1 MIARILSLSVR
12 MRWLVTFLTLLVIG
26 FGAWQITKLP
36 IDAVPDVTNRQVQI
50 SAFVPTLGPVDIE
63 KQVTFP
69 VETALA
75 GISGLDMTRSISRNG
90 FSQVTAVFTDATDI
104 YFARQQVAER
114 LAQAKDS
121 LPAGVQPNLGPL
133 STGLGEIFFY
143 SVAFRHPEGKEQKR
157 VDGKPG
163 WQSDGSYLT
172 PEGERL
178 ATKLS
183 KAAYLRT
190 VQDWII
196 RPQMRN
202 VDGVAG
208 VDSNGGYVKQYLIEP
223 DLNALAS
230 YGLSI
235 TELADAM
242 ERANLSAGSNYVRRA
257 GESFL
262 VRADARLKSIEDI
275 QEAAVATRNGI
286 PVRVKDVGQV
296 VIGGAVRTGSGS
308 RMGSEAVIS
317 TVLMRVGENSRIV
330 ATTVADKLAE
340 INKTLPPEVFAE
352 PVYNRSKL
360 VNATIATVEK
370 NLIEGALL
378 VIVVLFLLLGNIR
391 AALITAAVIPITMLM
406 TAAGMNGLGVSGNL
420 MSLGALDF
428 GLIVDGAVI
437 IVENTLRRLAERQE
451 HEGRLLSLRERLS
464 EVVGAAQ
471 EMIRPTVYGQLIIFL
486 VFVPL
491 LTFQGVEGKTFAPM
505 ATTLMLALAS
515 AFVLSLTFVPAMIAI
530 VVKGRVSETEVK
542 PIRWFKEHY
551 APVLRQA
558 VARPMPFILGGI
570 GVFAAAALAFGALG
584 EEFMPQLNEGDITV
598 TNFRV
603 PSASIDQSTEM
614 QLRIEDALKTLP
626 EVALVFSKN
635 GNADLGT
642 DPMPPNASD
651 TYVIPKNK
659 DEWPDDVK
667 SNEDIIRRIEERMK
681 SLIGN
686 RTEIQQPIQMR
697 FNELIAGVRADVA
710 IKLYGD
716 DLDAMS
722 VQARRIAAAVRAIP
736 GAGDVS
742 TEQTSGAPTFDVQ
755 IDRQAVARYGLSVEE
770 VANTMSAALGG
781 REAGLLFEGDRRF
794 AVVVRLPDAQRDDL
808 ETLGAIPVMLPTA
821 AGQSARSIPLREVAR
836 FSYTQGLN
844 QISRENGK
852 RMVIVQVNVRGRD
865 LGGFVQD
872 AQAKID
878 QMTFPAGMYTGWGG
892 TFESLQSARLRLM
905 IVVPI
910 CFLAIYA
917 LLYMALGGL
926 MPAAIV
932 FSAVPMALA
941 GGVFALLLRG
951 IPFSITAAVGFIA
964 LSGVA
969 VLNGLVMMGA
979 IRKHRENGE
988 DDDKAIIDGAMERV
1002 RPVLMT
1008 ALVASLGFVP
1018 MALATGT
1025 GAEVQR
1031 PLATVVIG
1039 GLITSTALT
1048 LLVLPAITAW
1058 AARLTARRNGDHS
1071 LHGATSFPPDRPK
1084 DS

>member
-1 MIARILSLSVR
+1 MISRILSLSVR
-12 MRWLVTFLTLLVIG
+12 NRWLVAFLTLIIVG

-36 IDAVPDVTNRQVQI
+36 IDAVPDVTNRQVQVNT
-50 SAFVPTLGPVDIE
+50 FNPTLGPVDME

-75 GISGLDMTRSISRNG
+75 GIPGLRLTRSLTRNG
-90 FSQVTAVFTDATDI
+90 FSQVTAVFTDETDI
-104 YFARQQVAER
+104 FFARQQVTER

-121 LPAGVQPNLGPL
+121 LPAGVQPNLAPL

-143 SVAFRHPEGKEQKR
+143 SVAFRHPDGKGVKIE
-157 VDGKPG
+157 DGKPG

-178 ATKLS
+178 TTELA

-196 RPQMRN
+196 RPQMRT
-202 VDGVAG
+202 VRGVAG
-208 VDSNGGYVKQYLIEP
+208 VDSNGGYVKQYLVQP
-223 DLNALAS
+223 NLNALAS

-242 ERANLSAGSNYVRRA
+242 ERANLSAGSNYIRRA

-262 VRADARLKSIEDI
+262 VRADARLKSIDDI
-275 QEAAVATRNGI
+275 QEAVVATRNGV
-286 PVRVKDVGQV
+286 PVRVRDVGTV
-296 VIGGAVRTGSGS
+296 EIGGAVRTGSGS

-317 TVLMRVGENSRIV
+317 TVLMLVGDNSRIV
-330 ATTVADKLAE
+330 AMSAAEKLTQ
-340 INKTLPPEVFAE
+340 INKALPPDVFAE

-360 VNATIATVEK
+360 VNATIETVEK
-370 NLIEGALL
+370 NLTEGALL

-437 IVENTLRRLAERQE
+437 IVENALRRLAERQE
-451 HEGRLLSLRERLS
+451 HEGRLLTRDERMEETTL
-464 EVVGAAQ
+464 AAQ
-471 EMIRPTVYGQLIIFL
+471 EMVQPTVYGQLIIFL

-491 LTFQGVEGKTFAPM
+491 LTFEGVEGKTFSPM
-505 ATTLMLALAS
+505 AVTLMVALAS
-515 AFVLSLTFVPAMIAI
+515 AFVLSLTFVPAMIAMVI
-530 VVKGRVSETEVK
+530 TGKVSETEVR
-542 PIRWFKEHY
+542 PIRWFKDKY
-551 APVLRQA
+551 APVLSRA
-558 VARPMPFILGGI
+558 VSRPLPFILGGA
-570 GVFAAAALAFGALG
+570 GVFVAAVLSFGLLG
-584 EEFMPQLNEGDITV
+584 EEFMPQLDEKDITV
-598 TNFRV
+598 TNFRI
-603 PSASIDQSTEM
+603 PSASIDQSTQT
-614 QLRIEDALKTLP
+614 QLRIENALKTLP

-651 TYVIPKNK
+651 TYVIPKPE
-659 DEWPDDVK
+659 DEWPAEVTSK
-667 SNEDIIRRIEERMK
+667 TDILRRIEEKMK
-681 SLIGN
+681 PFIGN

-710 IKLYGD
+710 IKIYGD
-716 DLDAMS
+716 DLEQMS
-722 VQARRIAAAVRAIP
+722 AQAQRIASAMRTIP

-742 TEQTSGAPTFDVQ
+742 AEQTSGAPTFDVQ
-755 IDRQAVARYGLSVEE
+755 IDRQAAARYGLSVEE
-770 VANTMSAALGG
+770 VANTVAAALGG

-794 AVVVRLPDAQRDDL
+794 SVVVRLPDAKRDDI
-808 ETLGAIPVMLPTA
+808 ETLGAIPVMLPA
-821 AGQSARSIPLREVAR
+821 AEGQVARSIPLREVAR
-836 FSYTQGLN
+836 FRFTQGLN

-852 RMVIVQVNVRGRD
+852 RMVIVQINVRGRD

-872 AQAKID
+872 AQAKLA
-878 QMTFPAGMYTGWGG
+878 QMQLPAGMYTDWGG
-892 TFESLQSARLRLM
+892 TFESLQSASLRLA

-910 CFLAIYA
+910 CLVAIFA
-917 LLYMALGGL
+917 LLFMALGGFV
-926 MPAAIV
+926 PALIV

-969 VLNGLVMMGA
+969 VLNGLVMMSA
-979 IRKHRENGE
+979 IRKHREDGAAE
-988 DDDKAIIDGAMERV
+988 DQAIIDGAMERV

-1039 GLITSTALT
+1039 GLITSTVLT
-1048 LLVLPAITAW
+1048 LVVLPAITAMANRW
-1058 AARLTARRNGDHS
+1058 QRRGAPPAAGSAASPAAAPAHS
-1071 LHGATSFPPDRPK
+1071 
-1084 DS
+1084 

>member
-1 MIARILSLSVR
+1 MIGRILSLSVR
-12 MRWLVTFLTLLVIG
+12 MRWLVAFLTLVVIG
-26 FGAWQITKLP
+26 FGLWQITKLP

-50 SAFVPTLGPVDIE
+50 STFAPTLGPVDIE

-75 GISGLDMTRSISRNG
+75 GIPGLEMTRSISRNG
-90 FSQVTAVFTDATDI
+90 FSQVTAVFTDRTDI
-104 YFARQQVAER
+104 YFARQQVTER
-114 LAQAKDS
+114 LAQSRDS
-121 LPAGVQPNLGPL
+121 LPANAQPILAPL

-143 SVAFRHPEGKEQKR
+143 SVAFRHPDGKGLKT

-178 ATKLS
+178 TTELA

-196 RPQMRN
+196 RPQMRA
-202 VDGVAG
+202 VRGVAG

-223 DLNALAS
+223 NLNALVS
-230 YGLSI
+230 YGLSV

-262 VRADARLKSIEDI
+262 VRADARLKSIDDI
-275 QEAAVATRNGI
+275 QEAVVATRNGVPI
-286 PVRVKDVGQV
+286 RVKDVGQV

-317 TVLMRVGENSRIV
+317 TVLMLVGDNSRIV
-330 ATTVADKLAE
+330 ATDAAEKLTQ
-340 INKTLPPEVFAE
+340 INKALPPDVFAE

-370 NLIEGALL
+370 NLTEGALL

-437 IVENTLRRLAERQE
+437 IVENALRRLAERQE
-451 HEGRLLSLRERLS
+451 HEGRLLTRDERMEETTL
-464 EVVGAAQ
+464 AAK
-471 EMIRPTVYGQLIIFL
+471 EMVRPTVYGQLIIFL

-505 ATTLMLALAS
+505 AITLMVALAS

-542 PIRWFKEHY
+542 PIRWFKERY
-551 APVLRQA
+551 APVLGRG
-558 VARPMPFILGGI
+558 VARPMPFILGGV
-570 GVFAAAALAFGALG
+570 GVFVAAVLSFGLLG
-584 EEFMPQLNEGDITV
+584 EEFMPQLDEKDITV

-603 PSASIDQSTEM
+603 PSASIDQSTQM
-614 QLRIEDALKTLP
+614 QLQIENALKTLP

-651 TYVIPKNK
+651 TYVIPKPE
-659 DEWPDDVK
+659 DEWPAEVK
-667 SNEDIIRRIEERMK
+667 SKEDILRRIEERMK
-681 SLIGN
+681 PLIGN

-722 VQARRIAAAVRAIP
+722 EQARRIASVMRTIP

-742 TEQTSGAPTFDVQ
+742 AEQTSGAPTFDVQ
-755 IDRQAVARYGLSVEE
+755 IDRQAAGRYGLSVEE
-770 VANTMSAALGG
+770 VANTVSAALGG

-794 AVVVRLPDAQRDDL
+794 DVVVRLPDAQRDDL
-808 ETLGAIPVMLPTA
+808 ETLGSIPVMLPTA
-821 AGQSARSIPLREVAR
+821 EGQVARSIPLSQVAR
-836 FSYTQGLN
+836 FNYTQGLN
-844 QISRENGK
+844 QVSRENGK
-852 RMVIVQVNVRGRD
+852 RMVVVQINVRGRD
-865 LGGFVQD
+865 LGGFVD
-872 AQAKID
+872 EAQARIG
-878 QMTFPAGMYTGWGG
+878 QMQLPAGMYTEWGG
-892 TFESLQSARLRLM
+892 TFESLQSARLRLL

-910 CFLAIYA
+910 CFIAIYA
-917 LLYMALGGL
+917 LLYMALGSFVS
-926 MPAAIV
+926 AAIV

-969 VLNGLVMMGA
+969 VLNGLVMMSAIGKYREDGA
-979 IRKHRENGE
+979 A
-988 DDDKAIIDGAMERV
+988 DDDAIVGGAMERV

-1039 GLITSTALT
+1039 GLITSTILT
-1048 LLVLPAITAW
+1048 LLVLPAITALSM
-1058 AARLTARRNGDHS
+1058 RLRGSKAQGSTVGTTKAQI
-1071 LHGATSFPPDRPK
+1071 
-1084 DS
+1084 

>member
-1 MIARILSLSVR
+1 MIAAILSLSVR
-12 MRWLVTFLTLLVIG
+12 MRWLVVALTLVVIG
-26 FGAWQITKLP
+26 FGAWQITRLP

-63 KQVTFP
+63 KQVTYP

-75 GISGLDMTRSISRNG
+75 GIPGLEMTRSISRNG

-104 YFARQQVAER
+104 YFARQQVTER

-121 LPAGVQPNLGPL
+121 FPAGVQPNLGPL
-133 STGLGEIFFY
+133 STGLGEIFFF
-143 SVAFRHPEGKEQKR
+143 SVAYRHPDGRGPEHAN
-157 VDGKPG
+157 GKPG

-178 ATKLS
+178 TTELAR
-183 KAAYLRT
+183 AAYLRT

-202 VDGVAG
+202 VEGVAG

-223 DLNALAS
+223 NLNALAS

-262 VRADARLKSIEDI
+262 VRADARLKSIADI
-275 QEAAVATRNGI
+275 QEAVVATRNGV
-286 PVRVKDVGQV
+286 PVRVRDVGQV

-317 TVLMRVGENSRIV
+317 TVLMRVGENSRVV
-330 ATTVADKLAE
+330 ATSVADKLTD
-340 INKTLPPEVFAE
+340 INKALPPDVFAE

-360 VNATIATVEK
+360 VDATIATVEK

-391 AALITAAVIPITMLM
+391 AALITAAVIPISMLL
-406 TAAGMNGLGVSGNL
+406 TASGMNGLGVSGNL

-437 IVENTLRRLAERQE
+437 IVENALRRLAERQE
-451 HEGRLLSLRERLS
+451 HEGRLLTRDERMAETTL
-464 EVVGAAQ
+464 AAQ

-505 ATTLMLALAS
+505 AVTLMLALAS
-515 AFVLSLTFVPAMIAI
+515 AFVLSLTFVPAMIAL
-530 VVKGRVSETEVK
+530 VVTGKVSETEVK
-542 PIRWFKEHY
+542 PIRWFKQKY
-551 APVLRQA
+551 APVLGKA

-570 GVFAAAALAFGALG
+570 GIFAAAVFAFGLLG
-584 EEFMPQLNEGDITV
+584 EEFMPQVDEGDITV

-603 PSASIDQSTEM
+603 PSASIDQSTEIQM
-614 QLRIEDALKTLP
+614 RIEDALKTLP

-651 TYVIPKNK
+651 TYVIPKPE
-659 DEWPDDVK
+659 DEWPAEVK
-667 SNEDIIRRIEERMK
+667 SKADIIRRIEERMK
-681 SLIGN
+681 LVIGN

-716 DLDAMS
+716 DLEAMS
-722 VQARRIAAAVRAIP
+722 KQAQRIAAAVRTIP

-742 TEQTSGAPTFDVQ
+742 AEQTSGSPTFDVQ
-755 IDRQAVARYGLSVEE
+755 INRQVAARYGLSVEE
-770 VANTMSAALGG
+770 VANTVSAALGG

-794 AVVVRLPDAQRDDL
+794 SVVVRLPDAQRDDL
-808 ETLGAIPVMLPTA
+808 ETLGAIPVMLPA
-821 AGQSARSIPLREVAR
+821 AEGQTARSIPLREVAR

-865 LGGFVQD
+865 LGGFVED
-872 AQAKID
+872 ARAKIGA
-878 QMTFPAGMYTGWGG
+878 MELPAGMYTGWGG
-892 TFESLQSARLRLM
+892 TFESLQSARLRLA
-905 IVVPI
+905 IVVPL

-917 LLYMALGGL
+917 LLYMALGGFV
-926 MPAAIV
+926 PAAIV

-979 IRKHRENGE
+979 IRKRREEGG
-988 DDDKAIIDGAMERV
+988 DDDTAIVDGAMERV

-1058 AARLTARRNGDHS
+1058 AARLTSRWNAVRRSDA
-1071 LHGATSFPPDRPK
+1071 LPLTSAG
-1084 DS
+1084 

>member
-1 MIARILSLSVR
+1 MIDRILSASVR
-12 MRWLVTFLTLLVIG
+12 MRWLIAFLTLLVIG
-26 FGAWQITKLP
+26 FGAWQITRLP

-50 SAFVPTLGPVDIE
+50 STFAPTLGPVDIE

-69 VETALA
+69 IETALA
-75 GISGLDMTRSISRNG
+75 GIPGLEITRSLSRNG

-104 YFARQQVAER
+104 YFARAQVTER
-114 LAQAKDS
+114 LAQAGES
-121 LPAGVQPNLGPL
+121 LPAGVQPNLSPL

-143 SVAFRHPEGKEQKR
+143 SVAFRHPDGKGVPI
-157 VDGKPG
+157 VDGRPG

-172 PEGERL
+172 PEGARL
-178 ATKLS
+178 TTELA

-196 RPQMRN
+196 RPQMRT
-202 VDGVAG
+202 VKGVAG
-208 VDSNGGYVKQYLIEP
+208 VDSNGGYVKQYLVEP
-223 DLNALAS
+223 NLNALAA

-235 TELADAM
+235 PALADAL

-262 VRADARLKSIEDI
+262 VRADARLKSIDDI
-275 QEAAVATRNGI
+275 EQAVVATRAGV

-308 RMGSEAVIS
+308 RMGAEAVIS
-317 TVLMRVGENSRIV
+317 TVLMLVGENSRIV
-330 ATTVADKLAE
+330 ATSVGEKLTL
-340 INKTLPPEVFAE
+340 INRTLPPDVFAE

-378 VIVVLFLLLGNIR
+378 VIVVLFLLLGNVR

-406 TAAGMNGLGVSGNL
+406 TAAGMNGLAVSGNL

-437 IVENTLRRLAERQE
+437 IVENALRHFAERQ
-451 HEGRLLSLRERLS
+451 HAEGRLLTLSERLAVTTAS
-464 EVVGAAQ
+464 AR
-471 EMIRPTVYGQLIIFL
+471 EMIRPTVFGQLIIFL

-491 LTFQGVEGKTFAPM
+491 LTFQGVEGKTFSPM
-505 ATTLMLALAS
+505 AITLMLALAS
-515 AFVLSLTFVPAMIAI
+515 AFVLSLTFVPAMLAI
-530 VVKGRVSETEVK
+530 VVTGRVSEVEVR
-542 PIRWFKEHY
+542 PIRWFKARY
-551 APVLRQA
+551 APALATAIR
-558 VARPMPFILGGI
+558 RPMPFILGGV
-570 GVFAAAALAFGALG
+570 GVFAMAVLCFGLLG
-584 EEFMPQLNEGDITV
+584 EEFMPQLDEKDITV

-603 PSASIDQSTEM
+603 PSVSIDQSTQM

-651 TYVIPKNK
+651 TYVIPKPES
-659 DEWPDDVK
+659 EWPADVHSK
-667 SNEDIIRRIEERMK
+667 ADILRRIEARMK
-681 SLIGN
+681 PLIGN

-697 FNELIAGVRADVA
+697 FNELIAGVRSDVA

-716 DLDAMS
+716 DLEQMTQ
-722 VQARRIAAAVRAIP
+722 QARRIAAAVGEIP
-736 GAGDVS
+736 GAADVS
-742 TEQTSGAPTFDVQ
+742 AEQTDGAPTFDVK
-755 IDRQAVARYGLSVEE
+755 IDRQAVGRYGLTVEE
-770 VANTMSAALGG
+770 VANTVSAALGG

-794 AVVVRLPDAQRDDL
+794 SVVVRLPDAQRDDVDV
-808 ETLGAIPVMLPTA
+808 LGSIPVMLPATD
-821 AGQSARSIPLREVAR
+821 GQIARSIPLREVAR
-836 FSYTQGLN
+836 FSYTEGLN

-865 LGGFVQD
+865 LGGFVAE
-872 AQAKID
+872 AQAKI
-878 QMTFPAGMYTGWGG
+878 AGMQLPPGMFTAWGG
-892 TFESLQSARLRLM
+892 TFESLQSARLRLT

-917 LLYMALGGL
+917 LLYVALGGFV
-926 MPAAIV
+926 PALIV

-969 VLNGLVMMGA
+969 VLNGLVMMSA
-979 IRKHRENGE
+979 IRQHRADGE
-988 DDDKAIIDGAMERV
+988 DEDQAIADGAMERV

-1058 AARLTARRNGDHS
+1058 VSRLTPAARRWRQDGTAI
-1071 LHGATSFPPDRPK
+1071 PPAVAAP
-1084 DS
+1084 

>member
-1 MIARILSLSVR
+1 MIERILSTSVR
-12 MRWLVTFLTLLVIG
+12 LRWLVAFLTLVVVA

-50 SAFVPTLGPVDIE
+50 STFVPSLGPVDVE

-75 GISGLDMTRSISRNG
+75 GISGLEMTRSFSRNG
-90 FSQVTAVFTDATDI
+90 FSQVTAVFTDATSI
-104 YFARQQVAER
+104 YFARAQVTER

-121 LPAGVQPNLGPL
+121 LPAGVQPNLAPL

-143 SVAFRHPEGKEQKR
+143 SIAFRHPDGKGVKAI
-157 VDGKPG
+157 DGKPG

-178 ATKLS
+178 TTELA

-202 VDGVAG
+202 VKGVAG

-223 DLNALAS
+223 NLNALAS
-230 YGLSI
+230 YGISI

-242 ERANLSAGSNYVRRA
+242 ERANVSAGSNYVRRA

-275 QEAAVATRNGI
+275 QEAVVATRNGV
-286 PVRVKDVGQV
+286 PVRVRDVGQV
-296 VIGGAVRTGSGS
+296 TIGGAVRTGSGS

-317 TVLMRVGENSRIV
+317 TVLMLVGENSRIV
-330 ATTVADKLAE
+330 ATAVAEKLE
-340 INKTLPPEVFAE
+340 QINRTLPPDVFAD

-378 VIVVLFLLLGNIR
+378 VIVVLFLLLGNVR

-406 TAAGMNGLGVSGNL
+406 TASGMNALGVSGNL

-437 IVENTLRRLAERQE
+437 IVENALRHLAERQHAE
-451 HEGRLLSLRERLS
+451 NRLLTLEERL
-464 EVVGAAQ
+464 ETTAASAK
-471 EMIRPTVYGQLIIFL
+471 EMIRPTVFGQLIIFL

-491 LTFQGVEGKTFAPM
+491 LTFQGVEGKTFSPM
-505 ATTLMLALAS
+505 ATTLMIALAC

-530 VVKGRVSETEVK
+530 LIKGRVSETEVK
-542 PIRWFKEHY
+542 PIRWFKERY
-551 APVLRQA
+551 APLLGKA
-558 VARPMPFILGGI
+558 IARPLPFIAAGA
-570 GVFAAAALAFGALG
+570 GVFVAAVFSFGFLG
-584 EEFMPQLNEGDITV
+584 EEFMPQLDEKDITV

-603 PSASIDQSTEM
+603 PSASIDQSTQM
-614 QLRIEDALKTLP
+614 QMRIEDALKTLP

-642 DPMPPNASD
+642 DPMPPNSSD
-651 TYVIPKNK
+651 TYVIPKPES
-659 DEWPDDVK
+659 EWPAEVK
-667 SNEDIIRRIEERMK
+667 SKEDIIARIEERMK
-681 SLIGN
+681 GVIGN

-716 DLDAMS
+716 DLNAMS
-722 VQARRIAAAVRAIP
+722 AQAQKIANAVRTIP

-742 TEQTSGAPTFDVQ
+742 VEQTDGAPTFDVQ
-755 IDRQAVARYGLSVEE
+755 IDRQAAGRLGLSVEE
-770 VANTMSAALGG
+770 VANTVSAALGG

-794 AVVVRLPDAQRDDL
+794 SVVVRLPDAQRDDID
-808 ETLGAIPVMLPTA
+808 TLGAIPVMLPTA
-821 AGQSARSIPLREVAR
+821 EGQTARSIPLREVAR
-836 FSYTQGLN
+836 FNYTQGLN

-852 RMVIVQVNVRGRD
+852 RMMTVQVNVRGRD
-865 LGGFVQD
+865 LGGFVKEAEARID
-872 AQAKID
+872 AMQL
-878 QMTFPAGMYTGWGG
+878 PAGMYTGWGG

-905 IVVPI
+905 LVVPI

-917 LLYMALGGL
+917 LLYMALGGFI
-926 MPAAIV
+926 PALIV

-979 IRKHRENGE
+979 IRKHREEGE
-988 DDDKAIIDGAMERV
+988 DDDRAIADGAMERV

-1058 AARLTARRNGDHS
+1058 ASRLQRRRTTA
-1071 LHGATSFPPDRPK
+1071 A
-1084 DS
+1084 

>member
-1 MIARILSLSVR
+1 MIARILSLSVK
-12 MRWLVTFLTLLVIG
+12 MRWLIAFLTLLIIA

-50 SAFVPTLGPVDIE
+50 STFAPTLGPVDIE

-75 GISGLDMTRSISRNG
+75 GIPGLQMTRSFSRNG
-90 FSQVTAVFTDATDI
+90 FSQVTAVFTDSTDI
-104 YFARQQVAER
+104 YFARQQVTER

-121 LPAGVQPNLGPL
+121 LPVGIQPNLAPL

-143 SVAFRHPEGKEQKR
+143 SVAFRHP
-157 VDGKPG
+157 DGKGIKTADGRPG

-178 ATKLS
+178 TTELA

-196 RPQMRN
+196 RPQMRT
-202 VDGVAG
+202 VQGVAG
-208 VDSNGGYVKQYLIEP
+208 VDSNGGYVKQYLVEP
-223 DLNALAS
+223 NLNALAS

-235 TELADAM
+235 MELADAL

-262 VRADARLKSIEDI
+262 VRADARLKSIDDI
-275 QEAAVATRNGI
+275 QEAVVATRAGV
-286 PVRVKDVGQV
+286 PVRVRDVGEV

-317 TVLMRVGENSRIV
+317 TILMLVGENSRVV
-330 ATTVADKLAE
+330 ATRVADKLTD
-340 INKTLPPEVFAE
+340 INRALPPDVFAE

-360 VNATIATVEK
+360 VNATIWTVEK
-370 NLIEGALL
+370 NLTEGALL

-406 TAAGMNGLGVSGNL
+406 TASGMNALGVSGNL

-437 IVENTLRRLAERQE
+437 IVENALRRLAERQE
-451 HEGRLLSLRERLS
+451 HQGRLLTLTERMEETRE
-464 EVVGAAQ
+464 AAQ
-471 EMIRPTVYGQLIIFL
+471 EMVRPTVFGQLIIFL

-491 LTFQGVEGKTFAPM
+491 LTFEGVEGKTFSPM

-515 AFVLSLTFVPAMIAI
+515 AFVLSITFIPAMIAI

-542 PIRWFKEHY
+542 PIRWFKRKY
-551 APVLRQA
+551 APMLDNA
-558 VARPMPFILGGI
+558 VARPIPFVASGI
-570 GVFAAAALAFGALG
+570 AIFAASIFCFGLLG
-584 EEFMPQLNEGDITV
+584 EEFMPQLDEKDITV

-603 PSASIDQSTEM
+603 PSASIDQSTQM
-614 QLRIEDALKTLP
+614 QLQIENALKTLP
-626 EVALVFSKN
+626 EVELVFSKN

-651 TYVIPKNK
+651 TYVIPKPQSQ
-659 DEWPDDVK
+659 WPADVK
-667 SNEDIIRRIEERMK
+667 SKEDILRRIEARMK
-681 SLIGN
+681 PLIGN

-710 IKLYGD
+710 VKLYGD
-716 DLDAMS
+716 DLDTMS
-722 VQARRIAAAVRAIP
+722 DQARKIAAVLRTIP

-742 TEQTSGAPTFDVQ
+742 AEQTDGAPTFDVK
-755 IDRQAVARYGLSVEE
+755 IDRQAAARHGLSVEE
-770 VANTMSAALGG
+770 VANTVAAALGG
-781 REAGLLFEGDRRF
+781 REAGLLCEGDRRF
-794 AVVVRLPDAQRDDL
+794 SVVVRLPDAKRDDL
-808 ETLGAIPVMLPTA
+808 ETLGSIPVMLPREGSA
-821 AGQSARSIPLREVAR
+821 IARSIPLREVAR

-844 QISRENGK
+844 QISREDGK
-852 RMVIVQVNVRGRD
+852 RMVVVQVNVRGRD
-865 LGGFVQD
+865 LGGFVTE
-872 AQAKID
+872 AQQKIGQID
-878 QMTFPAGMYTGWGG
+878 LPPGMYTAWGG
-892 TFESLQSARLRLM
+892 TFESLQSARLRLL
-905 IVVPI
+905 IVIPI
-910 CFLAIYA
+910 CFVAIYA
-917 LLYMALGGL
+917 LLYMALGGFV
-926 MPAAIV
+926 PAAIV

-941 GGVFALLLRG
+941 GGVFALLVRG

-969 VLNGLVMMGA
+969 VLNGLVMMSA
-979 IRKHRENGE
+979 IRKHGE
-988 DDDKAIIDGAMERV
+988 EGVAPIDAIVIGAMERV

-1048 LLVLPAITAW
+1048 LLVLPAIAAL
-1058 AARLTARRNGDHS
+1058 AARWR
-1071 LHGATSFPPDRPK
+1071 PRPK
-1084 DS
+1084 PVEVVAAVQPS

>member
-1 MIARILSLSVR
+1 
-12 MRWLVTFLTLLVIG
+12 
-26 FGAWQITKLP
+26 
-36 IDAVPDVTNRQVQI
+36 
-50 SAFVPTLGPVDIE
+50 
-63 KQVTFP
+63 
-69 VETALA
+69 
-75 GISGLDMTRSISRNG
+75 MTRSISRNG
-90 FSQVTAVFTDATDI
+90 FSQVTAVFTDRTDI
-104 YFARQQVAER
+104 YFARQQVTER
-114 LAQAKDS
+114 LAQSRDS
-121 LPAGVQPNLGPL
+121 LPANAQPILAPL

-143 SVAFRHPEGKEQKR
+143 SVAFRHPDGKGLKT

-178 ATKLS
+178 TTELA

-196 RPQMRN
+196 RPQMRA
-202 VDGVAG
+202 VRGVAG

-223 DLNALAS
+223 NLNALAS
-230 YGLSI
+230 YGLSV

-275 QEAAVATRNGI
+275 QEAVVATRNGV

-317 TVLMRVGENSRIV
+317 TVLMLVGDNSRIV
-330 ATTVADKLAE
+330 ATDAAEKLTQ
-340 INKTLPPEVFAE
+340 INKALPPDVFAE

-370 NLIEGALL
+370 NLTEGALL

-437 IVENTLRRLAERQE
+437 IVENALRRLAERQE
-451 HEGRLLSLRERLS
+451 HEGRLLTREERMEETTL
-464 EVVGAAQ
+464 AAK
-471 EMIRPTVYGQLIIFL
+471 EMVRPTVYGQLIIFL

-505 ATTLMLALAS
+505 AITLMVALAS

-542 PIRWFKEHY
+542 PIRWFKERY
-551 APVLRQA
+551 APVLGRA
-558 VARPMPFILGGI
+558 VARPMPFILGGV
-570 GVFAAAALAFGALG
+570 GVFVAAVLSFGFLG
-584 EEFMPQLNEGDITV
+584 EEFMPQLDEKDITV

-603 PSASIDQSTEM
+603 PSASIDQSTQM
-614 QLRIEDALKTLP
+614 QLQIENALKTLP

-651 TYVIPKNK
+651 TYVIPKPEN
-659 DEWPDDVK
+659 EWPTEVK
-667 SNEDIIRRIEERMK
+667 SKEDILRRIEERMK
-681 SLIGN
+681 PLIGN

-697 FNELIAGVRADVA
+697 FNELIAGVRGDIA
-710 IKLYGD
+710 IKVYGD
-716 DLDAMS
+716 DFDAMNATAQQVAAILRKTEGAS
-722 VQARRIAAAVRAIP
+722 DVRVEETEGLSMLDIRANRDAMARL
-736 GAGDVS
+736 GVS
-742 TEQTSGAPTFDVQ
+742 ARDVQ
-755 IDRQAVARYGLSVEE
+755 DVVTATI
-770 VANTMSAALGG
+770 GG
-781 REAGLLFEGDRRF
+781 REAGTIFEGDRRF
-794 AVVVRLPDAQRDDL
+794 PIVIRLSDAQRADL
-808 ETLGAIPVMLPTA
+808 SVLEQVQVPVAGGAFV
-821 AGQSARSIPLREVAR
+821 PLASVADIR
-836 FSYTQGLN
+836 IVEGPN

-852 RMVIVQVNVRGRD
+852 RRVVVQANVRGRAISD
-865 LGGFVQD
+865 VVAD
-872 AQAKID
+872 AKAGIAKD
-878 QMTFPAGMYTGWGG
+878 VRLPAGSYLEWGG
-892 TFESLQSARLRLM
+892 QFENLASARDRLQL
-905 IVVPI
+905 VVPA
-910 CFLAIYA
+910 CFILILL
-917 LLYMALGGL
+917 LLYGALRSSRD
-926 MPAAIV
+926 AAIV
-932 FSAVPMALA
+932 FTGVPLALI
-941 GGVFALLLRG
+941 GGVLALFLRG
-951 IPFSITAAVGFIA
+951 MDFSISAAVGFIA
-964 LSGVA
+964 LSGIA
-969 VLNGLVMMGA
+969 VLNGLVMVSSIQELMRSGMARAEAARQGA
-979 IRKHRENGE
+979 LMRL
-988 DDDKAIIDGAMERV
+988 
-1002 RPVLMT
+1002 RPVVMT

-1018 MALATGT
+1018 MALATGA
-1025 GAEVQR
+1025 GAEVQK

-1039 GLITSTALT
+1039 GLISATLLT
-1048 LLVLPAITAW
+1048 LFVLPTLY
-1058 AARLTARRNGDHS
+1058 ARYGSREADLREDHLQYDDS
-1071 LHGATSFPPDRPK
+1071 LSASTP
-1084 DS
+1084 

>member
-1 MIARILSLSVR
+1 MMERILATSVR
-12 MRWLVTFLTLLVIG
+12 LRWLVAFLTLIVISL
-26 FGAWQITKLP
+26 GAWEITRLP
-36 IDAVPDVTNRQVQI
+36 IDAVPDVTNRQVQV
-50 SAFVPTLGPVDIE
+50 STFVPSLGPIDIE

-75 GISGLDMTRSISRNG
+75 GIPGLQSTRSLTRNG
-90 FSQVTAVFTDATDI
+90 FSQVTAVFTDRTDI
-104 YFARQQVAER
+104 YFARQQVSER
-114 LAQAKDS
+114 LAQAREN
-121 LPAGVQPNLGPL
+121 LPVGVQPTLAPL
-133 STGLGEIFFY
+133 STGLGEIVFY
-143 SVAFRHPEGKEQKR
+143 SVAFRHPDGKGLR
-157 VDGKPG
+157 VVDGRPG
-163 WQSDGSYLT
+163 WQSDGTYLT

-178 ATKLS
+178 TTALA

-196 RPQMRN
+196 RPQMRS
-202 VDGVAG
+202 VQGVAG
-208 VDSNGGYVKQYLIEP
+208 VDSNGGYVKQYLVQP

-230 YGLSI
+230 YGLSV
-235 TELADAM
+235 TELADAL
-242 ERANLSAGSNYVRRA
+242 ERANLSVGANYVERA

-262 VRADARLKSIEDI
+262 VRTDARLRSIEDI
-275 QEAAVATRNGI
+275 RDAVVATRGDV
-286 PVRVKDVGQV
+286 PVRVADVGHV
-296 VIGGAVRTGSGS
+296 EIGGAVRTGSGS

-317 TVLMRVGENSRIV
+317 TVLMLVGENSRIV
-330 ATTVADKLAE
+330 ATRVTDKLAE
-340 INKTLPPEVFAE
+340 INRRLPPDVFAE

-370 NLIEGALL
+370 NLLEGALL
-378 VIVVLFLLLGNIR
+378 VIAVLFLALGNVR
-391 AALITAAVIPITMLM
+391 AALIAATVIPISMLM
-406 TAAGMNGLGVSGNL
+406 TAAGMNELGVSGNL

-437 IVENTLRRLAERQE
+437 IVENALRHLAERQ
-451 HEGRLLSLRERLS
+451 HREGRLLTLNERLQTTIDS
-464 EVVGAAQ
+464 AR
-471 EMIRPTVYGQLIIFL
+471 EMIRPTVFGQIIIFL

-505 ATTLMLALAS
+505 AMTLMLALAA

-530 VVKGRVSETEVK
+530 LIAGRVSETEVR
-542 PIRWFKEHY
+542 PIRWFKERY
-551 APVLRQA
+551 APLLEKAIR
-558 VARPMPFILGGI
+558 RPLPFMMGGA
-570 GVFAAAALAFGALG
+570 GAFALAVLAFPLLG
-584 EEFMPQLNEGDITV
+584 EEFMPQLDEKDITV

-603 PSASIDQSTEM
+603 PSASIDVSTQM
-614 QLRIEDALKTLP
+614 QLRIENALKTLP

-651 TYVIPKNK
+651 TYVIPKPQS
-659 DEWPDDVK
+659 EWPPEVK
-667 SNEDIIRRIEERMK
+667 SKADILRRIEERMK
-681 SLIGN
+681 PLIGN

-716 DLDAMS
+716 DLQEMNA
-722 VQARRIAAAVRAIP
+722 QARLIAGAVRDIP
-736 GAGDVS
+736 GAGDV
-742 TEQTSGAPTFDVQ
+742 TVEQTEGAPTFDVQ
-755 IDRQAVARYGLSVEE
+755 VDRQAAGRFGLSVEE
-770 VANTMSAALGG
+770 VANTVAAALSG
-781 REAGLLFEGDRRF
+781 RQAGLLFEGDRRF
-794 AVVVRLPDAQRDDL
+794 AIVVRLPDVQRDDVDL
-808 ETLGAIPVMLPTA
+808 LRTIPVMLPA
-821 AGQSARSIPLREVAR
+821 SDGQVARSVPLGSVAR
-836 FSYTQGLN
+836 FSYTDGLN

-852 RMVIVQVNVRGRD
+852 RMVTVQVNVRGRD
-865 LGGFVQD
+865 LGGFVAD
-872 AQAKID
+872 AQDKIAA
-878 QMTFPAGMYTGWGG
+878 FPLPAGMYIDWGG
-892 TFESLQSARLRLM
+892 TFESLQSARLRLA

-910 CFLAIYA
+910 CFIAIYA

-926 MPAAIV
+926 VPALIV

-951 IPFSITAAVGFIA
+951 LPFSITAAVGFIA

-969 VLNGLVMMGA
+969 VLNGLVMMSA
-979 IRKHRENGE
+979 IRKHR
-988 DDDKAIIDGAMERV
+988 DDGVPADRAIADGAMERV

-1039 GLITSTALT
+1039 GLVTSTALT

-1058 AARLTARRNGDHS
+1058 MARVTARSIR
-1071 LHGATSFPPDRPK
+1071 
-1084 DS
+1084 

>member
-1 MIARILSLSVR
+1 VIERILSTSVHL
-12 MRWLVTFLTLLVIG
+12 RWLVAFLTLVIAG

-50 SAFVPTLGPVDIE
+50 STFAPTLGPVDIE

-75 GISGLDMTRSISRNG
+75 GIPGLEMTRSFSRNG
-90 FSQVTAVFTDATDI
+90 FAQVTAVFTDATDI
-104 YFARQQVAER
+104 YFARQQVTER

-121 LPAGVQPNLGPL
+121 LPAGVQPNLAPL

-143 SVAFRHPEGKEQKR
+143 SIAFRHPDGKGVKA

-178 ATKLS
+178 NTELA

-196 RPQMRN
+196 RPQMRT
-202 VDGVAG
+202 VKGVAG

-223 DLNALAS
+223 NLNALAS

-275 QEAAVATRNGI
+275 QEAVVATRNGV

-317 TVLMRVGENSRIV
+317 TVLMLVGENSRIV
-330 ATTVADKLAE
+330 AVRVGEKLE
-340 INKTLPPEVFAE
+340 QINKALPPDVFAE

-360 VNATIATVEK
+360 VDATIATVEK

-378 VIVVLFLLLGNIR
+378 VIVVLFLLLGNVR
-391 AALITAAVIPITMLM
+391 AALITAAVIPIAMLM
-406 TAAGMNGLGVSGNL
+406 TASGMNGLGVSGNL

-437 IVENTLRRLAERQE
+437 IVENALRHLAERQHVE
-451 HEGRLLSLRERLS
+451 DRLLTLSERL
-464 EVVGAAQ
+464 EVTIASAK
-471 EMIRPTVYGQLIIFL
+471 EMIRPTVFGQLIIFL

-530 VVKGRVSETEVK
+530 VIRGRVSEAEVR
-542 PIRWFKEHY
+542 PIRWFKEKY
-551 APVLRQA
+551 APLLA
-558 VARPMPFILGGI
+558 KAIHRPMPFIVGGV
-570 GVFAAAALAFGALG
+570 GVFAAAVLCFGLLG
-584 EEFMPQLNEGDITV
+584 EEFMPQLDEKDITV

-603 PSASIDQSTEM
+603 PSASIDQSTQM
-614 QLRIEDALKTLP
+614 QLQIENALKTLP

-651 TYVIPKNK
+651 TYVIPKPES
-659 DEWPDDVK
+659 EWPAEVHSKDD
-667 SNEDIIRRIEERMK
+667 ILRRIEERMK
-681 SLIGN
+681 PLIGN

-697 FNELIAGVRADVA
+697 FNELIAGVRSDVA

-716 DLDAMS
+716 DLDQMTE
-722 VQARRIAAAVRAIP
+722 QARRIATAVRAIP
-736 GAGDVS
+736 GAADVS
-742 TEQTSGAPTFDVQ
+742 AEQTDGAPTFDVK
-755 IDRQAVARYGLSVEE
+755 IDRQAVARYGLTVEE
-770 VANTMSAALGG
+770 VANTVAAALGG

-794 AVVVRLPDAQRDDL
+794 SVVVRLPDAQRDDVDA
-808 ETLGAIPVMLPTA
+808 LGSIPVMLPA
-821 AGQSARSIPLREVAR
+821 ADGQAARSIPLREVAR
-836 FSYTQGLN
+836 FSYTEGLN

-865 LGGFVQD
+865 LGGFVKE
-872 AQAKID
+872 AEAKIGRM
-878 QMTFPAGMYTGWGG
+878 QLPAGMYTEWGG

-910 CFLAIYA
+910 CFVAIYA
-917 LLYMALGGL
+917 LLYMALGGFI
-926 MPAAIV
+926 PAAIV

-941 GGVFALLLRG
+941 GGVFALLVRG

-979 IRKHRENGE
+979 IRKHRDEGE
-988 DDDKAIIDGAMERV
+988 DDDQAIADGAMERV

-1058 AARLTARRNGDHS
+1058 AARLSHRRRTRAGEPI
-1071 LHGATSFPPDRPK
+1071 AA
-1084 DS
+1084 

>member
-12 MRWLVTFLTLLVIG
+12 MRWLVAFLTLLVVG
-26 FGAWQITKLP
+26 LGTWQIMKLP

-50 SAFVPTLGPVDIE
+50 SSFVPSLGPIDIE
-63 KQVTFP
+63 KQVTYP
-69 VETALA
+69 IETGLA
-75 GISGLDMTRSISRNG
+75 GIPGLEMTRSISRNG

-104 YFARQQVAER
+104 YFARQQVTER
-114 LAQAKDS
+114 LSQLAGE
-121 LPAGVQPNLGPL
+121 LPPGVQPRLSPL
-133 STGLGEIFFY
+133 ATGLGEIFMF
-143 SVAFRHPEGKEQKR
+143 SVAFRHPDGKGKEH

-178 ATKLS
+178 DTELAR
-183 KAAYLRT
+183 AAYLRT

-196 RPQMRN
+196 RPQMRA
-202 VDGVAG
+202 VQGVAG

-223 DLNALAS
+223 DLNALS
-230 YGLSI
+230 TYGISF

-242 ERANLSAGSNYVRRA
+242 ERANLSAGSSYIRRA

-262 VRADARLKSIEDI
+262 IRADARLKSIEDI
-275 QEAAVATRNGI
+275 QDAVVATRAGA
-286 PVRVKDVGQV
+286 PVRVKDVGRV

-317 TVLMRVGENSRIV
+317 TVLMLVGENSRIV
-330 ATTVADKLAE
+330 ANRVDDKLKA
-340 INKTLPPEVFAE
+340 INKALPPDVFAE

-370 NLIEGALL
+370 NLTEGALL

-406 TAAGMNGLGVSGNL
+406 TAAGMNGLRVSGNL

-437 IVENTLRRLAERQE
+437 IVENALRRLAERQE
-451 HEGRLLSLRERLS
+451 HEGRLLTRPERMEETIL
-464 EVVGAAQ
+464 AAQ
-471 EMIRPTVYGQLIIFL
+471 EMVKPTVYGQLIIFL

-491 LTFQGVEGKTFAPM
+491 LTFQGVEGKTFSPM
-505 ATTLMLALAS
+505 AITLMVALAS
-515 AFVLSLTFVPAMIAI
+515 AFVLSITFIPAMIAI
-530 VVKGRVSETEVK
+530 FIKGKVSETEVK
-542 PIRWFKEHY
+542 PIRWFKEKY
-551 APVLRQA
+551 QPVLTRA
-558 VARPMPFILGGI
+558 VKRPLPFIGAGLA
-570 GVFAAAALAFGALG
+570 VTAAAALAFGLLG
-584 EEFMPQLNEGDITV
+584 EEFMPQLDEKDITI

-603 PSASIDQSTEM
+603 PSASIDQSTQM
-614 QLRIEDALKTLP
+614 QLRIENALKSLP
-626 EVALVFSKN
+626 EAALVFSKN

-651 TYVIPKNK
+651 TYFIPKPQS
-659 DEWPDDVK
+659 EWPAEVK
-667 SNEDIIRRIEERMK
+667 SKTDILRRIEEKMK
-681 SLIGN
+681 PMIGN

-710 IKLYGD
+710 VKLYGD
-716 DLDAMS
+716 DLEQMS
-722 VQARRIAAAVRAIP
+722 EQARRIAGALRTIP

-742 TEQTSGAPTFDVQ
+742 AEQTSGAPTFDVKV
-755 IDRQAVARYGLSVEE
+755 DRQAAARYGLAVEE
-770 VANTMSAALGG
+770 VTNTVAAALGG

-794 AVVVRLPDAQRDDL
+794 DVVVRLPDAQRDDL
-808 ETLGAIPVMLPTA
+808 ETLGAIPVMLPATD
-821 AGQSARSIPLREVAR
+821 GQVARSIPLREVAR
-836 FSYTQGLN
+836 FSFTQGLN

-852 RMVIVQVNVRGRD
+852 RMVVVQVNVRGRD
-865 LGGFVQD
+865 LGGFVQE
-872 AQAKID
+872 AQAKIG
-878 QMTFPAGMYTGWGG
+878 QLQLPPGMYTAWGG
-892 TFESLQSARLRLM
+892 TFESLQSAQLRLA

-917 LLYMALGGL
+917 LLYMALGGFV
-926 MPAAIV
+926 PAAIV

-969 VLNGLVMMGA
+969 VLNGLVMMSA
-979 IRKHRENGE
+979 IRKHREDGARE
-988 DDDKAIIDGAMERV
+988 DDAIVQGAMERV

-1048 LLVLPAITAW
+1048 LLVLPAITAF
-1058 AARLTARRNGDHS
+1058 AARFRRS
-1071 LHGATSFPPDRPK
+1071 RPGREEAVAPTG
-1084 DS
+1084 

>member
-1 MIARILSLSVR
+1 MIARTLELSVR
-12 MRWLVTFLTLLVIG
+12 ARWFVAFLTLLVAG
-26 FGAWQITKLP
+26 FGLWQLAKLP

-50 SAFVPTLGPVDIE
+50 STFNPTLGPVDME

-69 VETALA
+69 VETALS
-75 GISGLDMTRSISRNG
+75 GIPGLNMTRSISRNG
-90 FSQVTAVFTDATDI
+90 FSQVTAVFTDDTDI
-104 YFARQQVAER
+104 YFARQQVTER
-114 LAQAKDS
+114 LAQARES
-121 LPAGVQPNLGPL
+121 LPPGVQPTLSPL

-143 SVAFRHPEGKEQKR
+143 SVAFRHP
-157 VDGKPG
+157 DGKGIATIDGKAG

-178 ATKLS
+178 TTELA

-202 VDGVAG
+202 VPGVAG
-208 VDSNGGYVKQYLIEP
+208 VDSNGGYVKQYLVEP
-223 DLNALAS
+223 NLAALAS
-230 YGLSI
+230 YGIAI
-235 TELADAM
+235 TELADAL
-242 ERANLSAGSNYVRRA
+242 ERANLSAGSNYVRRG

-262 VRADARLKSIEDI
+262 VRADARLKSVEEIED
-275 QEAAVATRNGI
+275 AVVATRAGV
-286 PVRVKDVGQV
+286 PVRVRDLGQV

-317 TVLMRVGENSRIV
+317 TVLMLVGENSRVV
-330 ATTVADKLAE
+330 ATSAADKLVQ
-340 INKTLPPEVFAE
+340 INRALPPDVFAE

-360 VNATIATVEK
+360 VDATIATVEK

-406 TAAGMNGLGVSGNL
+406 TASGMNGLGVSGNL

-437 IVENTLRRLAERQE
+437 IVENALRRLAERQE
-451 HEGRLLSLRERLS
+451 HEGRLLTRPERMEETTL
-464 EVVGAAQ
+464 AAR

-491 LTFQGVEGKTFAPM
+491 LTFQGVEGKTFSPM
-505 ATTLMLALAS
+505 AITLMIALAS
-515 AFVLSLTFVPAMIAI
+515 AFVLSLTFVPAMVALVITG
-530 VVKGRVSETEVK
+530 KVSETEVR
-542 PIRWFKEHY
+542 PIRWFKERY
-551 APVLRQA
+551 APVLAKA
-558 VARPMPFILGGI
+558 VARPLPFVLGGA
-570 GVFAAAALAFGALG
+570 GVFAAAVLAFGMLG
-584 EEFMPQLNEGDITV
+584 EEFMPQLDEKDITV

-603 PSASIDQSTEM
+603 PSASIDQSTRM
-614 QLRIEDALKTLP
+614 QLHLENTLKTLP

-651 TYVIPKNK
+651 TYVIPKPES
-659 DEWPDDVK
+659 EWPPEVRSK
-667 SNEDIIRRIEERMK
+667 ADILRRIEEKMK
-681 SLIGN
+681 PLIGN
-686 RTEIQQPIQMR
+686 RAEIQQPIQMR

-710 IKLYGD
+710 VKLYGD
-716 DLDAMS
+716 DLEQMS
-722 VQARRIAAAVRAIP
+722 RQAGRIAAVLRRIP

-742 TEQTSGAPTFDVQ
+742 AEQTSGAPTFDVR
-755 IDRQAVARYGLSVEE
+755 IDRQAAARHGLSVEE
-770 VANTMSAALGG
+770 VANTVAAALGG

-808 ETLGAIPVMLPTA
+808 ETLGAIPVMLPA
-821 AGQSARSIPLREVAR
+821 DGGQIARSIPLREVAR

-852 RMVIVQVNVRGRD
+852 RMVVVQVNVRGRD
-865 LGGFVQD
+865 LGGFVSEAREKVD
-872 AQAKID
+872 ALSL
-878 QMTFPAGMYTGWGG
+878 PAGMYTDWGG
-892 TFESLQSARLRLM
+892 TFESLQSARLRLL

-910 CFLAIYA
+910 CFIAIYA
-917 LLYMALGGL
+917 LLYMALGTFGS
-926 MPAAIV
+926 AAIV

-969 VLNGLVMMGA
+969 VLNGLVMMSA
-979 IRKHRENGE
+979 IRKRRDEGQPIE
-988 DDDKAIIDGAMERV
+988 EAIVGGAMERV

-1039 GLITSTALT
+1039 GLVTCTVLT
-1048 LLVLPAITAW
+1048 LLVLPAITAL
-1058 AARLTARRNGDHS
+1058 AARRRQVS
-1071 LHGATSFPPDRPK
+1071 
-1084 DS
+1084 

>member
-1 MIARILSLSVR
+1 MIERILSTSVHL
-12 MRWLVTFLTLLVIG
+12 RWLVAFLTLLVIG
-26 FGAWQITKLP
+26 FGAWQITRLP

-50 SAFVPTLGPVDIE
+50 STFAPTLGPVDIE

-75 GISGLDMTRSISRNG
+75 GIPGLEITRSFSRNG

-104 YFARQQVAER
+104 YFARAQVTER
-114 LAQAKDS
+114 LAQARDS
-121 LPAGVQPNLGPL
+121 LPAGVQPNLAPL

-143 SVAFRHPEGKEQKR
+143 SVAFRHPDGKGVKT

-172 PEGERL
+172 PESERL
-178 ATKLS
+178 TTELA

-196 RPQMRN
+196 RPQMRT
-202 VDGVAG
+202 VKGVAG

-223 DLNALAS
+223 NLNALAS

-235 TELADAM
+235 TALADAL

-275 QEAAVATRNGI
+275 QEAVVATRNGV

-308 RMGSEAVIS
+308 RMGAEAVIS
-317 TVLMRVGENSRIV
+317 TVLMLVGDNSRIV
-330 ATTVADKLAE
+330 ATTVGEKLTQ
-340 INKTLPPEVFAE
+340 INKALPPDVFAE
-352 PVYNRSKL
+352 SVYNRSKL

-378 VIVVLFLLLGNIR
+378 VIVVLFLLLGNVR
-391 AALITAAVIPITMLM
+391 AAVITAAVIPITMLM

-437 IVENTLRRLAERQE
+437 IVENALRHLAERQQKE
-451 HEGRLLSLRERLS
+451 DRLLTLPERL
-464 EVVGAAQ
+464 EVTIASAK
-471 EMIRPTVYGQLIIFL
+471 EMIRPTVFGQLIIFL

-491 LTFQGVEGKTFAPM
+491 LTFQGVEGKTFSPM
-505 ATTLMLALAS
+505 AVTLMVALAS
-515 AFVLSLTFVPAMIAI
+515 AFVLSLTFVPAMLAI
-530 VVKGRVSETEVK
+530 VITGRVSETEVR
-542 PIRWFKEHY
+542 PIRWFKAKY
-551 APVLRQA
+551 APALDKAIR
-558 VARPMPFILGGI
+558 RPMPFILGGV
-570 GVFAAAALAFGALG
+570 GVFVAAVLCFGLLG
-584 EEFMPQLNEGDITV
+584 EEFMPQLDEKDITV

-603 PSASIDQSTEM
+603 PSASIDQSTQM
-614 QLRIEDALKTLP
+614 QLQIENALKTLP

-651 TYVIPKNK
+651 TYVIPKPEN
-659 DEWPDDVK
+659 EWPAEVHSK
-667 SNEDIIRRIEERMK
+667 ADILRRIEERMK
-681 SLIGN
+681 PLIGN

-697 FNELIAGVRADVA
+697 FNELIAGVRSDVA

-716 DLDAMS
+716 DLDQMTQ
-722 VQARRIAAAVRAIP
+722 QAQRIAATVRAIP
-736 GAGDVS
+736 GAADVS
-742 TEQTSGAPTFDVQ
+742 AEQTDGAPTFDVK
-755 IDRQAVARYGLSVEE
+755 IDRQAVGRYGLTVEE
-770 VANTMSAALGG
+770 VANTVSAALGG

-794 AVVVRLPDAQRDDL
+794 SVVVRLPDAQRDDVDA
-808 ETLGAIPVMLPTA
+808 LGSIPVMLPA
-821 AGQSARSIPLREVAR
+821 ADGQVARSIPLREVAR
-836 FSYTQGLN
+836 FSYTEGLN

-865 LGGFVQD
+865 LGGFVEE
-872 AQAKID
+872 AQAKIG
-878 QMTFPAGMYTGWGG
+878 QMQLPSGMYTAWGG

-917 LLYMALGGL
+917 LLYLALGGF
-926 MPAAIV
+926 MPALIV

-969 VLNGLVMMGA
+969 VLNGLVMMSA
-979 IRKHRENGE
+979 IRKHREDGE
-988 DDDKAIIDGAMERV
+988 DDDQAIADGAMERV

-1039 GLITSTALT
+1039 GLITSTVLT

-1058 AARLTARRNGDHS
+1058 VSRIAGRRDTS
-1071 LHGATSFPPDRPK
+1071 ATSVVVRL
-1084 DS
+1084 

>member
-12 MRWLVTFLTLLVIG
+12 MRWAVLFLTLAIVG
-26 FGAWQITKLP
+26 FGGWQITKLP
-36 IDAVPDVTNRQVQI
+36 IDAVPDITNRQVQVNT
-50 SAFVPTLGPVDIE
+50 FNPTLGPVDME
-63 KQVTFP
+63 KQVTYP

-75 GISGLDMTRSISRNG
+75 GIPGLTMTRSLTRNG
-90 FSQVTAVFTDATDI
+90 FSQVTAIFTDSTDI
-104 YFARQQVAER
+104 FFARQQVTER

-121 LPAGVQPNLGPL
+121 LPSGVQPNLAPL

-143 SVAFRHPEGKEQKR
+143 SVAFRHP
-157 VDGKPG
+157 DGKNVKTVNGQPG

-178 ATKLS
+178 TTELA

-202 VDGVAG
+202 VKGVAG
-208 VDSNGGYVKQYLIEP
+208 VDSNGGFVKQYLVQP
-223 DLNALAS
+223 NLNALAT
-230 YGLSI
+230 YGLSV
-235 TELADAM
+235 TELADALQ
-242 ERANLSAGSNYVRRA
+242 RANLSAGSNYIKRA

-262 VRADARLKSIEDI
+262 VRADARLKSIEEI
-275 QEAAVATRNGI
+275 EEAVVATRAGV
-286 PVRVKDVGQV
+286 PVRVRDVGEV

-317 TVLMRVGENSRIV
+317 TVLMLVGDNSRIV
-330 ATTVADKLAE
+330 AMSAAEKLTQ
-340 INKTLPPEVFAE
+340 INKGLPPDVFAE

-360 VNATIATVEK
+360 VNATISTVEK
-370 NLIEGALL
+370 NLTEGALL

-391 AALITAAVIPITMLM
+391 AALITAAVIPVTMLM
-406 TAAGMNGLGVSGNL
+406 TASGMNAIGESGNL

-437 IVENTLRRLAERQE
+437 IVENALRRLAERQE
-451 HEGRLLSLRERLS
+451 HEGRLLTLPERLG
-464 EVVGAAQ
+464 ETTEAAV
-471 EMIRPTVYGQLIIFL
+471 EMVRPTVYGQLIIFL

-491 LTFQGVEGKTFAPM
+491 LTFQGVEGKTFSPM
-505 ATTLMLALAS
+505 AVTLMIALAS
-515 AFVLSLTFVPAMIAI
+515 AFILSITFIPAMIAI
-530 VVKGRVSETEVK
+530 VIKGKVSETEVK
-542 PIRWFKEHY
+542 PIRWFKEKY
-551 APVLRQA
+551 EPLLKKA
-558 VARPMPFILGGI
+558 VARPLPFIAAGG
-570 GVFAAAALAFGALG
+570 GMFLAAVLCFGLLG
-584 EEFMPQLNEGDITV
+584 EEFMPQLDEKDITV

-614 QLRIEDALKTLP
+614 QLRIENTLKTLP

-651 TYVIPKNK
+651 TYVIPKPES
-659 DEWPDDVK
+659 EWPSDVK
-667 SNEDIIRRIEERMK
+667 SKDDILKRIEARMK
-681 SLIGN
+681 PLIGN

-716 DLDAMS
+716 DLDQMS
-722 VQARRIAAAVRAIP
+722 QQAQRIAAVVRKIP

-742 TEQTSGAPTFDVQ
+742 AEQTSGAPTFDVK
-755 IDRQAVARYGLSVEE
+755 IDRLAVARYGLSVEE
-770 VANTMSAALGG
+770 VANTVAAALGG

-794 AVVVRLPDAQRDDL
+794 SVVVRLPDAQRDDL
-808 ETLGAIPVMLPTA
+808 ETLGAIPVMLPTPE
-821 AGQSARSIPLREVAR
+821 GQVARSIPLREVAR
-836 FSYTQGLN
+836 FSFTSGLN

-852 RMVIVQVNVRGRD
+852 RMVIVQINVRGRD
-865 LGGFVQD
+865 LGSFVTE
-872 AQAKID
+872 AQQKVNKL
-878 QMTFPAGMYTGWGG
+878 QLPAGMYIDWGG
-892 TFESLQSARLRLM
+892 TFESLQSARLRLL

-910 CFLAIYA
+910 CFAAIFA
-917 LLYMALGGL
+917 LLYMALGGAI
-926 MPAAIV
+926 PAAIV

-969 VLNGLVMMGA
+969 VLNGLVMMSA
-979 IRKHRENGE
+979 IRKYREDGAEE
-988 DDDKAIIDGAMERV
+988 DQAIIGGAMERV

-1048 LLVLPAITAW
+1048 LLVLPAITAFMG
-1058 AARLTARRNGDHS
+1058 RLKKKQAQESSGNSEPATA
-1071 LHGATSFPPDRPK
+1071 
-1084 DS
+1084 

>member
-1 MIARILSLSVR
+1 MIARILTLSVR
-12 MRWLVTFLTLLVIG
+12 QRWLVAALTLVVIG
-26 FGAWQITKLP
+26 FGVMQIMRLP
-36 IDAVPDVTNRQVQI
+36 IDAVPDITNRQVQI
-50 SAFVPTLGPVDIE
+50 STFAPTLGPVDIE

-69 VETALA
+69 VETALS
-75 GISGLDMTRSISRNG
+75 GIRGLTMTRSFSRNG

-104 YFARQQVAER
+104 YFARQQISER
-114 LAQAKDS
+114 LSQARDT
-121 LPAGVQPNLGPL
+121 LPAGVQPNLAPL

-143 SVAFRHPEGKEQKR
+143 SIAFRHPDGKGAPITE
-157 VDGKPG
+157 GKPG

-178 ATKLS
+178 TTELA

-208 VDSNGGYVKQYLIEP
+208 VDSNGGYVKQYLVEP
-223 DLNALAS
+223 DLTALS
-230 YGLSI
+230 TYGLSI
-235 TELADAM
+235 TQLADAL
-242 ERANLSAGSNYVRRA
+242 EKANISAGSNYVRRA

-262 VRADARLKSIEDI
+262 IRADARLKSIGDI
-275 QEAAVATRNGI
+275 EEAVVVTRGGV
-286 PVRVKDVGQV
+286 PVRVKDVGHV

-308 RMGSEAVIS
+308 LMGSEAVIS
-317 TVLMRVGENSRIV
+317 TVLMLVGENSRVV
-330 ATTVADKLAE
+330 ANRASDKLTEVNRA
-340 INKTLPPEVFAE
+340 LPPDIFAE

-360 VNATIATVEK
+360 VNATIATVSK

-378 VIVVLFLLLGNIR
+378 VILVLFLLLGNIR

-406 TAAGMNGLGVSGNL
+406 TATGMNRLGVSGNL

-437 IVENTLRRLAERQE
+437 IVENTLRHLAERQAI
-451 HEGRLLSLRERLS
+451 EGRLLTLKERVEETIAS
-464 EVVGAAQ
+464 SIAMV
-471 EMIRPTVYGQLIIFL
+471 RPSVYGQLIIFL

-491 LTFQGVEGKTFAPM
+491 LTFQGVEGKTFSPM
-505 ATTLMLALAS
+505 AITLMIALAC
-515 AFVLSLTFVPAMIAI
+515 AFVLSITFVPAMTAI
-530 VVKGRVSETEVK
+530 LISGRVSESEVR
-542 PIRWFKEHY
+542 PIQWFKARY
-551 APVLRQA
+551 APVLARA
-558 VARPMPFILGGI
+558 VAVPVPFILGGA
-570 GVFAAAALAFGALG
+570 GVLLAAVLGFGLLG
-584 EEFMPQLNEGDITV
+584 QEFMPQLDEKDITV

-603 PSASIDQSTEM
+603 PSVSIDQSTQM
-614 QLRIEDALKTLP
+614 QMRIENALKSLP

-651 TYVIPKNK
+651 TYVIPKPEK
-659 DEWPDDVK
+659 DWPAQVK
-667 SNEDIIRRIEERMK
+667 TKEDIIRRIEEKMK
-681 SLIGN
+681 PLIGN

-710 IKLYGD
+710 VKLYGD
-716 DLDAMS
+716 DLDQMTA
-722 VQARRIAAAVRAIP
+722 QGQRIAGILRKIP

-742 TEQTSGAPTFDVQ
+742 VEQTAGAPTFDVQ
-755 IDRQAVARYGLSVEE
+755 IDRMAAARFGLSVQEIGDT
-770 VANTMSAALGG
+770 VASALGG
-781 REAGLLFEGDRRF
+781 RQAGLVFEGDRRF
-794 AVVVRLPDAQRDDL
+794 AVVVRLPDVQRDDL
-808 ETLGAIPVMLPTA
+808 EVLGAIPVMLP
-821 AGQSARSIPLREVAR
+821 AGEGQIARSIPLREVVR

-852 RMVIVQVNVRGRD
+852 RMVTVQVNVRGRD
-865 LGGFVQD
+865 LGGFVKE
-872 AQAKID
+872 AQAKIGAID
-878 QMTFPAGMYTGWGG
+878 LPPGMYTGWGG

-905 IVVPI
+905 LVVPV
-910 CFLAIYA
+910 CFAAIYG
-917 LLYMALGGL
+917 LLWLALGGFAR
-926 MPAAIV
+926 AAIV

-941 GGVFALLLRG
+941 GGVFALLVRG

-969 VLNGLVMMGA
+969 VLNGLVMMEA
-979 IRKHRENGE
+979 IRRHRDDGQSE
-988 DDDKAIIDGAMERV
+988 DEAIVAGAMERV

-1039 GLITSTALT
+1039 GLMTSTVLT
-1048 LLVLPAITAW
+1048 LLVLPAISAW
-1058 AARLTARRNGDHS
+1058 VARIRR
-1071 LHGATSFPPDRPK
+1071 
-1084 DS
+1084 

>member
-1 MIARILSLSVR
+1 MIARVLSLSVR
-12 MRWLVTFLTLLVIG
+12 MRWLVAFLTLLIVAIG
-26 FGAWQITKLP
+26 GWQITKLP

-50 SAFVPTLGPVDIE
+50 STFAPTLGPVDIE

-75 GISGLDMTRSISRNG
+75 GIPGLEMTRSFSRNG
-90 FSQVTAVFTDATDI
+90 FSQVTAVFTDQTNI
-104 YFARQQVAER
+104 FFARQQVTER
-114 LAQAKDS
+114 LQQAKDS
-121 LPAGVQPNLGPL
+121 LPAGIQPNLAPL

-143 SVAFRHPEGKEQKR
+143 SVAFRHP
-157 VDGKPG
+157 DGKGVKVMDGTPG

-172 PEGERL
+172 PERERL
-178 ATKLS
+178 TTELAR
-183 KAAYLRT
+183 AAYLRT

-196 RPQMRN
+196 RPQMRT
-202 VDGVAG
+202 VAGVAG
-208 VDSNGGYVKQYLIEP
+208 VDSNGGYVKQYLVEP
-223 DLNALAS
+223 NLNALAT

-235 TELADAM
+235 TELADAL

-275 QEAAVATRNGI
+275 EEAVVATRGGT

-296 VIGGAVRTGSGS
+296 VIGGAIRTGSGS

-317 TVLMRVGENSRIV
+317 TVLMLVGSNSRIV
-330 ATTVADKLAE
+330 ANSAAEKLTE
-340 INKTLPPEVFAE
+340 INKSLPADVFAE

-378 VIVVLFLLLGNIR
+378 VIVVLLLLLGNIR

-406 TAAGMNGLGVSGNL
+406 TATGMNRLGVSGNL

-437 IVENTLRRLAERQE
+437 IVENALRRLAERQE
-451 HEGRLLSLRERLS
+451 HERRLLTWEERMEETTL
-464 EVVGAAQ
+464 AAQ
-471 EMIRPTVYGQLIIFL
+471 EMVRPTVYGQLIIFL

-505 ATTLMLALAS
+505 AITLMLALAS
-515 AFVLSLTFVPAMIAI
+515 AFVLSLTFVPAMIALLI
-530 VVKGRVSETEVK
+530 SGKVSETEVR
-542 PIRWFKEHY
+542 PIRWFKEKY
-551 APVLRQA
+551 APALRRA
-558 VARPMPFILGGI
+558 VAQPLPFIAGGA
-570 GVFAAAALAFGALG
+570 GVFVAALLCFGLLG
-584 EEFMPQLNEGDITV
+584 EEFMPQLDEKDITV
-598 TNFRV
+598 TNFRI
-603 PSASIDQSTEM
+603 PSTSIDQSTQM

-651 TYVIPKNK
+651 TYVIPKPEK
-659 DEWPDDVK
+659 EWPAEVRNK
-667 SNEDIIRRIEERMK
+667 EDILKRVATKMK
-681 SLIGN
+681 PLIGN

-710 IKLYGD
+710 VKLHGD
-716 DLDAMS
+716 DLEQMS
-722 VQARRIAAAVRAIP
+722 QQAQRIAAVLRGIS

-742 TEQTSGAPTFDVQ
+742 VEQTSGAPTFDVK
-755 IDRQAVARYGLSVEE
+755 IDRQAAARYGLSVEE
-770 VANTMSAALGG
+770 VANTVAAALGG

-808 ETLGAIPVMLPTA
+808 ETLGAIPVMLSA
-821 AGQSARSIPLREVAR
+821 AEGQIARSIPLREVAR

-852 RMVIVQVNVRGRD
+852 RMVTVQVNVRGRD
-865 LGGFVQD
+865 LGGFVEEAQD
-872 AQAKID
+872 KIGKLD
-878 QMTFPAGMYTGWGG
+878 LPPGMYTSWGG

-910 CFLAIYA
+910 CFVAIYA
-917 LLYMALGGL
+917 LLFMALGGFGS
-926 MPAAIV
+926 AAIV

-969 VLNGLVMMGA
+969 VLNGLVMMSA
-979 IRKHRENGE
+979 IRKRREDGAGE
-988 DDDKAIIDGAMERV
+988 EEAIIGGAMERV

-1039 GLITSTALT
+1039 GLVSSTALT
-1048 LLVLPAITAW
+1048 LLVLPAI
-1058 AARLTARRNGDHS
+1058 AALASRLTGLRSHRLKS
-1071 LHGATSFPPDRPK
+1071 
-1084 DS
+1084 

>member
-12 MRWLVTFLTLLVIG
+12 YRWLVAFLTLLVVGI
-26 FGAWQITKLP
+26 GAWQITKLP

-50 SAFVPTLGPVDIE
+50 STFAPALGPVDIE

-75 GISGLDMTRSISRNG
+75 GIPGLEMTRSLSRNG

-104 YFARQQVAER
+104 YFARSQITER
-114 LAQAKDS
+114 LTQARDS
-121 LPAGVQPNLGPL
+121 LPAGIQPNLAPL

-143 SVAFRHPEGKEQKR
+143 SVAFRHPDGKGGTEH
-157 VDGKPG
+157 VDGTPG

-178 ATKLS
+178 TTELA

-202 VDGVAG
+202 VKGVAG
-208 VDSNGGYVKQYLIEP
+208 VDSNGGYVKQYLVEP
-223 DLNALAS
+223 DLTALAT

-235 TELADAM
+235 TELADAL

-262 VRADARLKSIEDI
+262 VRADARLKSIGDI
-275 QEAAVATRNGI
+275 QQAVVATRGGI
-286 PVRVKDVGQV
+286 PVRVSDVGAV

-317 TVLMRVGENSRIV
+317 TVLMLVGENSRIV
-330 ATTVADKLAE
+330 ANAAADTLTRV
-340 INKTLPPEVFAE
+340 NRTLPPDVFAE
-352 PVYNRSKL
+352 PIYNRSKL

-391 AALITAAVIPITMLM
+391 AALITATVIPITMLM
-406 TAAGMNGLGVSGNL
+406 TATGMNGLGVSGNL

-437 IVENTLRRLAERQE
+437 IVENALRRLAGRQE
-451 HEGRLLSLRERLS
+451 HEGRLLTRPERL
-464 EVVGAAQ
+464 EETTLAAR

-505 ATTLMLALAS
+505 AITLMVALAS
-515 AFVLSLTFVPAMIAI
+515 AFVLSITFVPAMIAACI
-530 VVKGRVSETEVK
+530 TGRVSETEVK
-542 PIRWFKEHY
+542 PIRWFKDRY
-551 APVLRQA
+551 APILARA
-558 VARPMPFILGGI
+558 VARPRPFILGGV
-570 GVFAAAALAFGALG
+570 GVFVAAILGFGLLG
-584 EEFMPQLNEGDITV
+584 EEFMPQLDEKDITV
-598 TNFRV
+598 TNFRL
-603 PSASIDQSTEM
+603 PSASIDQSTQM
-614 QLRIEDALKTLP
+614 QLRIENALKTLP

-651 TYVIPKNK
+651 TYVIPRPEN
-659 DEWPDDVK
+659 EWPAEVK
-667 SNEDIIRRIEERMK
+667 SKDDILRRIEARMAP
-681 SLIGN
+681 LIGN

-710 IKLYGD
+710 VKLYGD
-716 DLDAMS
+716 DLDAMGA
-722 VQARRIAAAVRAIP
+722 QAARIAGVLRSIP

-742 TEQTSGAPTFDVQ
+742 VEQTSGAPTFDVT
-755 IDRQAVARYGLSVEE
+755 IDRQAAGRYGLTVEE
-770 VANTMSAALGG
+770 IADTVSTALGG

-808 ETLGAIPVMLPTA
+808 ETLGAIPVMLPAA
-821 AGQSARSIPLREVAR
+821 AGQAARSIPLREVAR

-852 RMVIVQVNVRGRD
+852 RMVVVQVNVRGRD
-865 LGGFVQD
+865 LGGFVAEAEARIGALD
-872 AQAKID
+872 L
-878 QMTFPAGMYTGWGG
+878 PPGMYTGWGG
-892 TFESLQSARLRLM
+892 TFESLQSARTRLM
-905 IVVPI
+905 IVVPV
-910 CFLAIYA
+910 CFVAIYA
-917 LLYMALGGL
+917 LLFMALGGFV
-926 MPAAIV
+926 PAAIV

-969 VLNGLVMMGA
+969 VLNGLVMMSA
-979 IRKHRENGE
+979 IRKHREDGDDE
-988 DDDKAIIDGAMERV
+988 DGGHEDASQEGGDHEDRAIIRGAMERV

-1039 GLITSTALT
+1039 GLLTSTILT

-1058 AARLTARRNGDHS
+1058 ASRWRAS
-1071 LHGATSFPPDRPK
+1071 
-1084 DS
+1084 

>member
-1 MIARILSLSVR
+1 MIARVLSLSIR
-12 MRWLVTFLTLLVIG
+12 GRWLVAFLTAIVAAFG
-26 FGAWQITKLP
+26 FWQLTQLP
-36 IDAVPDVTNRQVQI
+36 IDAVPDVTNRQIQI
-50 SAFVPTLGPVDIE
+50 STFAPAYGPVDME
-63 KQVTFP
+63 KQVTYP

-75 GISGLDMTRSISRNG
+75 GIPGLTMTRSISRNG

-104 YFARQQVAER
+104 YFARQQVTER
-114 LAQAKDS
+114 LTQAKDG
-121 LPAGVQPNLGPL
+121 LPANVQPVLSPL

-143 SVAFRHPEGKEQKR
+143 SIAFRHPDGKGIKA

-163 WQSDGSYLT
+163 WQSDGSYLS

-178 ATKLS
+178 TTELE

-202 VDGVAG
+202 VPGVAG

-223 DLNALAS
+223 NLGALVS
-230 YGLSI
+230 YGISI
-235 TELADAM
+235 TELADAL

-262 VRADARLKSIEDI
+262 VRADARLKSVDDI
-275 QEAAVATRNGI
+275 QQAVVATRSGV

-330 ATTVADKLAE
+330 ANSAADKL
-340 INKTLPPEVFAE
+340 IQVNRTLPPDVFAE

-360 VNATIATVEK
+360 VNATIATVAR
-370 NLIEGALL
+370 NLVEGALL

-406 TAAGMNGLGVSGNL
+406 TASGMNGLGVSGNL

-437 IVENTLRRLAERQE
+437 IVENALRRLAERQE
-451 HEGRLLSLRERLS
+451 HEGRLLSRAERMEETHL
-464 EVVGAAQ
+464 AAQ

-486 VFVPL
+486 VFIPL

-505 ATTLMLALAS
+505 AITLMIALAS
-515 AFVLSLTFVPAMIAI
+515 AFVLSITFVPAMIALFTSG
-530 VVKGRVSETEVK
+530 KVSETEVA
-542 PIRWFKEHY
+542 PIRWFKRKY
-551 APVLRQA
+551 LPVLTLA
-558 VARPMPFILGGI
+558 VARPLPFVCGGA
-570 GVFAAAALAFGALG
+570 GVFAAAVLAFGLLG
-584 EEFMPQLNEGDITV
+584 EEFMPQLDEKDITV

-603 PSASIDQSTEM
+603 PSASIDQSTQM
-614 QLRIEDALKTLP
+614 QLAIEDTLKTLP

-651 TYVIPKNK
+651 TYVIPKPES
-659 DEWPDDVK
+659 EWPDEVRSK
-667 SNEDIIRRIEERMK
+667 ADILRRIEERLK
-681 SLIGN
+681 PLIGN

-710 IKLYGD
+710 VKLYGD
-716 DLDAMS
+716 DLEAMS
-722 VQARRIAAAVRAIP
+722 AQAQKIAGALRKIP
-736 GAGDVS
+736 GAADVS
-742 TEQTSGAPTFDVQ
+742 AEQTSGAPTFDVA
-755 IDRQAVARYGLSVEE
+755 IDRQAVARYGLSVAD
-770 VANTMSAALGG
+770 VANTVAAALGG
-781 REAGLLFEGDRRF
+781 REAGLLFQGDRRF

-808 ETLGAIPVMLPTA
+808 ETLGSIPVMLQGEE
-821 AGQSARSIPLREVAR
+821 GQIARSVALRELVR

-852 RMVIVQVNVRGRD
+852 RMVVVQVNVRGRD
-865 LGGFVQD
+865 LGGFVAEAQD
-872 AQAKID
+872 AIGKLSLPPGI
-878 QMTFPAGMYTGWGG
+878 YTEWGG
-892 TFESLQSARLRLM
+892 TFESLQSARERLLL
-905 IVVPI
+905 VVPV
-910 CFLAIYA
+910 CFAAIFA
-917 LLYMALGGL
+917 LLYMALGSLGR
-926 MPAAIV
+926 AAIV

-941 GGVFALLLRG
+941 GGIFALLLRG

-969 VLNGLVMMGA
+969 VLNGLVMMSALHNGTKDGLTDTDA
-979 IRKHRENGE
+979 IVS
-988 DDDKAIIDGAMERV
+988 GAMARV

-1039 GLITSTALT
+1039 GLVTCTVLT
-1048 LLVLPAITAW
+1048 LLVLPAITALEANR
-1058 AARLTARRNGDHS
+1058 AARRDAPAPTA
-1071 LHGATSFPPDRPK
+1071 
-1084 DS
+1084 

>member
-1 MIARILSLSVR
+1 MIGRILSLSVR
-12 MRWLVTFLTLLVIG
+12 MRWLVAFLTLVVIG
-26 FGAWQITKLP
+26 FGLWQITKLP

-50 SAFVPTLGPVDIE
+50 STFAPTLGPVDIE

-75 GISGLDMTRSISRNG
+75 GIPGLEMTRSISRNG
-90 FSQVTAVFTDATDI
+90 FSQVTAVFTDRTDI
-104 YFARQQVAER
+104 YFARQQVTER
-114 LAQAKDS
+114 LAQSRDS
-121 LPAGVQPNLGPL
+121 LPSNAQPILAPL

-143 SVAFRHPEGKEQKR
+143 SVAFRHPDGKGLKT

-178 ATKLS
+178 TTELA

-196 RPQMRN
+196 RPQMRA
-202 VDGVAG
+202 VRGVAG

-223 DLNALAS
+223 NLNALVS
-230 YGLSI
+230 YGLSV

-262 VRADARLKSIEDI
+262 VRADARLKSIDDI
-275 QEAAVATRNGI
+275 QEAVVATRNGVPI
-286 PVRVKDVGQV
+286 RVKDVGQV

-317 TVLMRVGENSRIV
+317 TVLMLVGDNSRIV
-330 ATTVADKLAE
+330 ATDAAEKLTQ
-340 INKTLPPEVFAE
+340 INKALPPDVFAE

-370 NLIEGALL
+370 NLTEGALL

-437 IVENTLRRLAERQE
+437 IVENALRRLAERQE
-451 HEGRLLSLRERLS
+451 HEGRLLTRDERMEETTL
-464 EVVGAAQ
+464 AAK
-471 EMIRPTVYGQLIIFL
+471 EMVRPTVYGQLIIFL

-505 ATTLMLALAS
+505 AITLMVALAS

-542 PIRWFKEHY
+542 PIRWFKERY
-551 APVLRQA
+551 APVLGRG
-558 VARPMPFILGGI
+558 VARPMPFILGGV
-570 GVFAAAALAFGALG
+570 GVFVAAVLSFGLLG
-584 EEFMPQLNEGDITV
+584 EEFMPQLDEKDITV

-603 PSASIDQSTEM
+603 PSASIDQSTQM
-614 QLRIEDALKTLP
+614 QLQIENALKTLP

-651 TYVIPKNK
+651 TYVIPKPE
-659 DEWPDDVK
+659 DEWPAEVK
-667 SNEDIIRRIEERMK
+667 SKEDILRRIEERMK
-681 SLIGN
+681 PLIGN

-722 VQARRIAAAVRAIP
+722 EQARRIASVMRTIP

-742 TEQTSGAPTFDVQ
+742 AEQTSGAPTFDVQ
-755 IDRQAVARYGLSVEE
+755 IDRQAAGRYGLSVEE
-770 VANTMSAALGG
+770 VANTVSAALGG

-794 AVVVRLPDAQRDDL
+794 DVVVRLPDAQRDDL
-808 ETLGAIPVMLPTA
+808 ETLGSIPVMLPTA
-821 AGQSARSIPLREVAR
+821 EGQVARSIPLSQVAR
-836 FSYTQGLN
+836 FNYTQGLN
-844 QISRENGK
+844 QVSRENGK
-852 RMVIVQVNVRGRD
+852 RMVVVQINVRGRD
-865 LGGFVQD
+865 LGGFVD
-872 AQAKID
+872 EAQARIG
-878 QMTFPAGMYTGWGG
+878 QMQLPAGMYTEWGG
-892 TFESLQSARLRLM
+892 TFESLQSARLRLL

-910 CFLAIYA
+910 CFIAIYA
-917 LLYMALGGL
+917 LLYMALGSFVS
-926 MPAAIV
+926 AAIV

-969 VLNGLVMMGA
+969 VLNGLVMMSAIGKYREDGA
-979 IRKHRENGE
+979 A
-988 DDDKAIIDGAMERV
+988 DDDAIVGGAMERV

-1039 GLITSTALT
+1039 GLITSTILT
-1048 LLVLPAITAW
+1048 LLVLPAITALSM
-1058 AARLTARRNGDHS
+1058 RLRGSKAQGSTVGTTKAQI
-1071 LHGATSFPPDRPK
+1071 
-1084 DS
+1084 

>member
-1 MIARILSLSVR
+1 MIGRILSLSVR
-12 MRWLVTFLTLLVIG
+12 MRWLVAFLTLIVIG
-26 FGAWQITKLP
+26 FGLWQITKLP

-50 SAFVPTLGPVDIE
+50 STFAPTLGPVDIE

-75 GISGLDMTRSISRNG
+75 GIPGLEMTRSLSRNG
-90 FSQVTAVFTDATDI
+90 FSQVTAVFTDRTDI
-104 YFARQQVAER
+104 YFARQQVTER
-114 LAQAKDS
+114 LAQSRDS
-121 LPAGVQPNLGPL
+121 LPANAQPILAPL

-143 SVAFRHPEGKEQKR
+143 SVAFRHPDGKGLKT

-178 ATKLS
+178 TTELA

-196 RPQMRN
+196 RPQMRA
-202 VDGVAG
+202 VRGVAG

-223 DLNALAS
+223 NLNALAS
-230 YGLSI
+230 YGLSV

-275 QEAAVATRNGI
+275 QEAVVATRNGV

-317 TVLMRVGENSRIV
+317 TVLMLVGDNSRIV
-330 ATTVADKLAE
+330 ATDAAEKLTQ
-340 INKTLPPEVFAE
+340 INKTLPPDVFAE

-370 NLIEGALL
+370 NLTEGALL

-437 IVENTLRRLAERQE
+437 IVENALRRLAERQE
-451 HEGRLLSLRERLS
+451 HEGRLLTREERMEETTL
-464 EVVGAAQ
+464 AAK
-471 EMIRPTVYGQLIIFL
+471 EMVRPTVYGQLIIFL

-505 ATTLMLALAS
+505 AITLMVALAS

-530 VVKGRVSETEVK
+530 VVKGKVSETEVK
-542 PIRWFKEHY
+542 PIRWFKERY
-551 APVLRQA
+551 APVLGRA
-558 VARPMPFILGGI
+558 VARPMPFILGGA
-570 GVFAAAALAFGALG
+570 GVFLAAVLSFGLLG
-584 EEFMPQLNEGDITV
+584 EEFMPQLDEKDITV

-603 PSASIDQSTEM
+603 PSASIDQSTQM
-614 QLRIEDALKTLP
+614 QLQIENALKTLP

-651 TYVIPKNK
+651 TYVIPKPEN
-659 DEWPDDVK
+659 EWPAEVK
-667 SNEDIIRRIEERMK
+667 SKEDILRRIEERMK
-681 SLIGN
+681 PLIGN

-722 VQARRIAAAVRAIP
+722 EQARRIAAVMRTIP

-742 TEQTSGAPTFDVQ
+742 AEQTSGAPTFDVQ
-755 IDRQAVARYGLSVEE
+755 IDRQAAGRYGLSVEE
-770 VANTMSAALGG
+770 VANTVSAALGG

-794 AVVVRLPDAQRDDL
+794 DVVVRLPDAQRDDL
-808 ETLGAIPVMLPTA
+808 EALGSIPVMLPA
-821 AGQSARSIPLREVAR
+821 AEGQVARSIPLSQVAR
-836 FSYTQGLN
+836 FNYTQGLN

-852 RMVIVQVNVRGRD
+852 RMVVVQINVRGRD
-865 LGGFVQD
+865 LGGFVEE
-872 AQAKID
+872 AQAKIG
-878 QMTFPAGMYTGWGG
+878 QMQLPAGMYTEWGG
-892 TFESLQSARLRLM
+892 TFESLQSARLRLL

-910 CFLAIYA
+910 CFIAIYA
-917 LLYMALGGL
+917 LLYMALGSFVS
-926 MPAAIV
+926 AAIV

-969 VLNGLVMMGA
+969 VLNGLVMMSA
-979 IRKHRENGE
+979 IGKHREEGAS
-988 DDDKAIIDGAMERV
+988 DDDAIVGGAMERV

-1048 LLVLPAITAW
+1048 LLVLPAITALAGRW
-1058 AARLTARRNGDHS
+1058 SQRRRTDS
-1071 LHGATSFPPDRPK
+1071 ATPTHALA
-1084 DS
+1084 

>member
-1 MIARILSLSVR
+1 MIARILSLSVK
-12 MRWLVTFLTLLVIG
+12 MRWLIAFLTLLIIA

-50 SAFVPTLGPVDIE
+50 STFAPTLGPVDIE

-75 GISGLDMTRSISRNG
+75 GIPGLQMTRSFSRNG
-90 FSQVTAVFTDATDI
+90 FSQVTAVFTDSTDI
-104 YFARQQVAER
+104 YFARQQVTER

-121 LPAGVQPNLGPL
+121 LPVGIQPNLAPL

-143 SVAFRHPEGKEQKR
+143 SVAFRHP
-157 VDGKPG
+157 DGKGIKTADGRPG

-178 ATKLS
+178 TTELA

-196 RPQMRN
+196 RPQMRT
-202 VDGVAG
+202 VQGVAG
-208 VDSNGGYVKQYLIEP
+208 VDSNGGYVKQYLVEP
-223 DLNALAS
+223 NLNALAS

-235 TELADAM
+235 MELADAL

-262 VRADARLKSIEDI
+262 VRADARLKSIDDI
-275 QEAAVATRNGI
+275 QEAVVATRAGV
-286 PVRVKDVGQV
+286 PVRVRDVGEV

-317 TVLMRVGENSRIV
+317 TILMLVGENSRVV
-330 ATTVADKLAE
+330 ATRVADKLTD
-340 INKTLPPEVFAE
+340 INRALPPDVFAE

-360 VNATIATVEK
+360 VNATIWTVEK
-370 NLIEGALL
+370 NLTEGALL

-391 AALITAAVIPITMLM
+391 AALITAAVIPIT
-406 TAAGMNGLGVSGNL
+406 ASGMDALGGSGNL

-437 IVENTLRRLAERQE
+437 IVENALRRLAERQE
-451 HEGRLLSLRERLS
+451 HQGRLLTLTERMEETRE
-464 EVVGAAQ
+464 AAQ
-471 EMIRPTVYGQLIIFL
+471 EMVRPTVFGQLIIFL

-491 LTFQGVEGKTFAPM
+491 LTFEGVEGKTFSPM

-515 AFVLSLTFVPAMIAI
+515 AFVLSITFIPAMIAI

-542 PIRWFKEHY
+542 PIRWFKRKY
-551 APVLRQA
+551 APMLDNA
-558 VARPMPFILGGI
+558 VARPIPFVASGI
-570 GVFAAAALAFGALG
+570 AIFAASIFCFGLLG
-584 EEFMPQLNEGDITV
+584 EEFMPQLDEKDITV

-603 PSASIDQSTEM
+603 PSASIDQSTQM
-614 QLRIEDALKTLP
+614 QLQIENALKTLP
-626 EVALVFSKN
+626 EVELVFSKN

-651 TYVIPKNK
+651 TYVIPKPQSQ
-659 DEWPDDVK
+659 WPADVK
-667 SNEDIIRRIEERMK
+667 SKEDILRRIEARMK
-681 SLIGN
+681 PLIGN

-710 IKLYGD
+710 VKLYGD
-716 DLDAMS
+716 DLDTMS
-722 VQARRIAAAVRAIP
+722 DQARKIAAVLRTIP

-742 TEQTSGAPTFDVQ
+742 AEQTDGAPTFDVK
-755 IDRQAVARYGLSVEE
+755 IDRQAAARHGLSVEE
-770 VANTMSAALGG
+770 VANTVAAALGG

-794 AVVVRLPDAQRDDL
+794 SVVVRLPDAKRDDL
-808 ETLGAIPVMLPTA
+808 ETLGSIPVMLPREGSA
-821 AGQSARSIPLREVAR
+821 IARSIPLREVAR

-844 QISRENGK
+844 QISREDGK
-852 RMVIVQVNVRGRD
+852 RMVVVQVNVRGRD
-865 LGGFVQD
+865 LGGFVTE
-872 AQAKID
+872 AQQKIGQID
-878 QMTFPAGMYTGWGG
+878 LPPGMYTAWGG
-892 TFESLQSARLRLM
+892 TFESLQSARLRLL
-905 IVVPI
+905 IVIPI
-910 CFLAIYA
+910 CFVAIYA
-917 LLYMALGGL
+917 LLYMALGGFV
-926 MPAAIV
+926 PAAIV

-941 GGVFALLLRG
+941 GGVFALLVRG

-969 VLNGLVMMGA
+969 VLNGLVMMSA
-979 IRKHRENGE
+979 IRKHGE
-988 DDDKAIIDGAMERV
+988 EGVAPIDAIVIGAMERV

-1048 LLVLPAITAW
+1048 LLVLPAIAAL
-1058 AARLTARRNGDHS
+1058 AARWR
-1071 LHGATSFPPDRPK
+1071 PRPK
-1084 DS
+1084 PVEVVAAVQPS